1 METSHATRVIRSKG
15 DRRDSHDEIDQ
26 RTISRILVE
35 NCGISSPD
43 LFMAEGWNRQTNIV
57 N

>member
-1 METSHATRVIRSKG
+1 MRYRMETSPATRVIWSKG
-15 DRRDSHDEIDQ
+15 ERSDSHEEIDQ

-43 LFMAEGWNRQTNIV
+43 LFMAEG
-57 N
+57 